1 MLASITVMFS
11 LLIFITFVNDS
22 WAQDSLEPWFL
33 GSGLEPREGY
43 YYTICDYEYHFDVS
57 SDPCY
62 DIMLSF
68 ECMCVE
74 HFPKISQLRI
84 FLDRIQKPKKMARK
98 AFVLLIRH
106 IFCLSN
112 RQILFQT

>member
-43 YYTICDYEYHFDVS
+43 YYT
-57 SDPCY
+57 
-62 DIMLSF
+62 MRL
-68 ECMCVE
+68 
-74 HFPKISQLRI
+74 
-84 FLDRIQKPKKMARK
+84 
-98 AFVLLIRH
+98 
-106 IFCLSN
+106 
-112 RQILFQT
+112 

>member
-11 LLIFITFVNDS
+11 LLIFITFVNEI
-22 WAQDSLEPWFL
+22 WAQDSTNEPWFL

-68 ECMCVE
+68 EEILQGPYGNVWMVPQD
-74 HFPKISQLRI
+74 FPIANI
-84 FLDRIQKPKKMARK
+84 FGSYSEAKEIWPEKRS
-98 AFVLLIRH
+98 FY
-106 IFCLSN
+106 
-112 RQILFQT
+112 

>member
-68 ECMCVE
+68 EEILQGPYAKCVDGS
-74 HFPKISQLRI
+74 SQ
-84 FLDRIQKPKKMARK
+84 DR
-98 AFVLLIRH
+98 
-106 IFCLSN
+106 
-112 RQILFQT
+112 T